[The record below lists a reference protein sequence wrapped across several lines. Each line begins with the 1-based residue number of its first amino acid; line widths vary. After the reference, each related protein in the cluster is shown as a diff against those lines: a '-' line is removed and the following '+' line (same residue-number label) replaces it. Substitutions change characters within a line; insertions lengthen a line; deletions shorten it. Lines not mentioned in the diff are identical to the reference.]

1 MAKVRVYQLAKD
13 LEVPSALILELLDR
27 MGQDVRSDLSTLDA
41 ETAEAVRSRITAAIE
56 AEKVRLV
63 HEREL
68 EDERAAE
75 DDLIEEELVAEPAA
89 AAASDQ
95 TQPEA
100 EEHVPAIPA
109 AETPVVP
116 AAASEAP
123 RPAATLRKKPQ
134 VIPPVAPRPE
144 SPAAAAA
151 AATAVTG
158 KTARKPRV
166 FPARRVPSPSVL
178 TRTKPAPSTPPLSA
192 RTGAPTAVRPTPPPA
207 AGPGRG
213 IPPRPPKKRRKKDK
227 KKERQAAVP
236 QTARVQKEL
245 PPVPAEITLS
255 EGVTVKELAEK
266 LNRKSKDVIAKLI
279 QRGVLATINQPL
291 EPEMAIDVAKEFGSE
306 ARIISFEEEAQQ
318 AATTLAPEMVE
329 VAEKSVEHPERLVP
343 RPPVVTVMG
352 HVDHGKTS
360 LLDAVRGTYVVDSEA
375 GGITQHIGA
384 YQVEGK
390 DRKITF
396 LDTPGHEAF
405 TMMRARGAKAT
416 DIVVLVVA
424 ADDGV
429 KPQTLEAIDHAKA
442 AGVPMVVAINKID
455 KPNANPAMVKQQLAD
470 RELVVEEYGGDVV
483 SCEVSAKQR
492 TGLDELLEM
501 ILLVADMKELQADPE
516 KPATGVVL
524 EARLDRARGVLATVL
539 VLEGTLKPGDPFIAG
554 SASGKVRAMT
564 DDKGHRVAVAG
575 PATPVEV
582 MGFANEPG
590 AGDAFQSVSDE
601 AKARQIASIRQEKI
615 REQQQQV
622 SARRT
627 LESLAQ
633 DIATGEVKEL
643 AILLKAD
650 MQGSLEALRKALA
663 ELPSDRVRVNVLR
676 ASIGA
681 ITQADVLL
689 AAASNAIVVGF
700 NVRPDKTATEGAK
713 VENVELRMY
722 TVIYDLVDDIKKA
735 MLGLLEPTFKEVVLG
750 QAQIRQLFRVP
761 KVGTVAGCYVT
772 EGKIARNSEV
782 RLLRDNVVV
791 HTGKLASLRRFKDD
805 VSEVKQGYECGIG
818 IAGYNDVKDGDV
830 IESFV
835 MEKVM
840 AESL

>member
-1 MAKVRVYQLAKD
+1 MVRVYQLAKE

-27 MGQDVRSDLSTLDA
+27 MGQDVRSDLSTLDT
-41 ETAEAVRSRITAAIE
+41 ETAEVVRSRITAAME

-68 EDERAAE
+68 EEEHAAE
-75 DDLIEEELVAEPAA
+75 ELPIEEEVVAEPAA
-89 AAASDQ
+89 ASDQ
-95 TQPEA
+95 PQPEA
-100 EEHVPAIPA
+100 GEPVPATPA
-109 AETPVVP
+109 AERPVVP
-116 AAASEAP
+116 AAAAEAP
-123 RPAATLRKKPQ
+123 RPAAAARRKKPQ
-134 VIPPVAPRPE
+134 VIRPGAPRTE

-151 AATAVTG
+151 AATAITG
-158 KTARKPRV
+158 KTVRKPRV

-192 RTGAPTAVRPTPPPA
+192 RTGAPTAVRPTPPS

-213 IPPRPPKKRRKKDK
+213 IAPRPPKPRRKKGK

-266 LNRKSKDVIAKLI
+266 MNRKSKDVIAKLI

-318 AATTLAPEMVE
+318 AATTVASEMVE
-329 VAEKSVEHPERLVP
+329 VTEESVEHSERLAP

-384 YQVEGK
+384 YQVEAK
-390 DRKITF
+390 EHKITF

-429 KPQTLEAIDHAKA
+429 KPQTLEAIDHARA
-442 AGVPMVVAINKID
+442 AGVPMVVAINKMD
-455 KPNANPAMVKQQLAD
+455 KPNANPAMVKQQLAE

-501 ILLVADMKELQADPE
+501 ILLVADMKELRADPE

-539 VLEGTLKPGDPFIAG
+539 VLGGTLKPGDPFIAG
-554 SASGKVRAMT
+554 SASGKVRAMM
-564 DDKGHRVAVAG
+564 DDKGNRVAAAG

-590 AGDAFQSVSDE
+590 AGDAFQAVSDE
-601 AKARQIASIRQEKI
+601 AKARQIATIRQEKI
-615 REQQQQV
+615 REKQQQV
-622 SARRT
+622 SARRS

-633 DIATGEVKEL
+633 DIATGAVKEL

-650 MQGSLEALRKALA
+650 VQGSVEALRKALA
-663 ELPSDRVRVNVLR
+663 EIPSDRVRVNVLR

-761 KVGTVAGCYVT
+761 KIGAVAGCYVT
-772 EGKIARNSEV
+772 EGKIARSSEV

-791 HTGKLASLRRFKDD
+791 HTGKLGSLRRFKDD

-818 IAGYNDVKDGDV
+818 IAGYNDVKEGDV